1 MYTTQTQPLLGNN
14 AEAQAL
20 SKISTAKEAS
30 NKGYTVIEKNQ
41 EAISGHQNYSHCL

>member
-20 SKISTAKEAS
+20 SKYQLQKKHQIK
-30 NKGYTVIEKNQ
+30 VI
-41 EAISGHQNYSHCL
+41 L